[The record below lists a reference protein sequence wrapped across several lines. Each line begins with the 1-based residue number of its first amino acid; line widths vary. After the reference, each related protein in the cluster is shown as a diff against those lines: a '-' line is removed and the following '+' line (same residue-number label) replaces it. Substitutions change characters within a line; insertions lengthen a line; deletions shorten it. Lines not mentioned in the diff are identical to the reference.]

1 MTRKARSDWDCSRS
15 SERTRP
21 ESAHTVQEPLSN
33 TTARGMAFH
42 RAFSKLR
49 QAVWSELLTGYQDET
64 GFHSGVKP
72 AENEIKWPPVW

>member
-1 MTRKARSDWDCSRS
+1 MTRKARSDWDCLRS
-15 SERTRP
+15 SERTRS
-21 ESAHTVQEPLSN
+21 ESAPTVQEQLSN
-33 TTARGMAFH
+33 ATVRRMMFH

-49 QAVWSELLTGYQDET
+49 QAVWTELLTGYQDET